1 MTAYSRIFD
10 VGQAG
15 ELVDCSIRRIDT
27 QYIDLSDVVD
37 IEFGVA
43 VTRKN
48 DPVPERGITP
58 WTSSTITAGNTQRIF
73 GITVYDRTKIEGK
86 YVGATPVNVLTLGR
100 IRVLAQ
106 VEVNIGEKAYLEEGT
121 GLFTNLPQN
130 LAAEDNT
137 EIGVWMSDT
146 GTITEPTLATLSINL
161 EAISFN
167 NV

>member
-1 MTAYSRIFD
+1 MTAYSRTFD
-10 VGQAG
+10 IGQAG
-15 ELVDCSIRRIDT
+15 ELVDCSVRRIDT

-58 WTSSTITAGNTQRIF
+58 WTSSTVTEGNRQRIF
-73 GITVYDRTKIEGK
+73 GITVFDRTKIEGK
-86 YVGATPVNVLTLGR
+86 YVGATPVSVLTLGR

-106 VEVNIGEKAYLEEGT
+106 VQVNIGDKAYLEEGT
-121 GLFTNLPQN
+121 GLFTNLATN
-130 LAAEDNT
+130 DDDEDNT

-146 GTITEPTLATLSINL
+146 GAEPTLATLSINL

>member
-1 MTAYSRIFD
+1 MTAYSRTFD
-10 VGQAG
+10 IGQAG
-15 ELVDCSIRRIDT
+15 ELVDCSVRRIDT
-27 QYIDLSDVVD
+27 QYIDLSSTPDL
-37 IEFGVA
+37 EFGIA

-48 DPVPERGITP
+48 DPAPERGLVP
-58 WTSSTITAGNTQRIF
+58 WTSSTITSGNTQRIF
-73 GITVYDRTKIEGK
+73 GITVFDRTKIQGK
-86 YVGATPVNVLTLGR
+86 YVGNIAVNVLTIGR

-121 GLFTNLPQN
+121 GLFTNLAQN
-130 LAAEDNT
+130 LDEEDNT